1 MFRNNYKETVR
12 EVFKVKLQNELIKY
26 EMMQKIFILIK
37 YFQILKEQ
45 LPIA

>member
-1 MFRNNYKETVR
+1 MFRNKYKETVR